1 MEQPIVVRNTFATAA
16 VAALQ
21 ALMPAVIAV
30 GLLYLSVFAYNA
42 PRDDMR
48 FYHVLAVLVAGLSL
62 LMSQTTPMIGAG
74 SALERTMP
82 IALSVIVR
90 WLVVL
95 AVLLA
100 IGYVTKF
107 SAEYSRRVVLS
118 WAALTPALVVLSHL
132 ILNEIMRRVLADP
145 SNRRK
150 VVFVGCN
157 DASEAVAAQLQ
168 RNGDAGMNVL
178 GCFDDR
184 SSERL
189 GPSNNLGILGKL
201 HELTDYVRTHGIDVI
216 FIALPMRHLPRVV
229 DLIEGLKD
237 TTASVYYVPNMF
249 VADLVQSRARTI
261 HGIPVVALCETPLYG
276 IHGVSKRLTDIVLAS
291 AILTLAMPVMF
302 ITWLLV
308 KMTSPG
314 PGIFAQRRY
323 GLNGEEITIYK
334 FRTMRVLEDGVNIT
348 QATRDDPRVTS
359 IGRILR
365 RYSIDELPQ
374 LINVIQ
380 GRMSLVGPRPHAVAH
395 NEMYRKLIKGYMIRH
410 KVRPGITGLAQVNGL
425 RGETR
430 TLEQME
436 ARVRYDL
443 EYVRTWSVG
452 LDVQI
457 LVKTIVR
464 VLVDGKAY

>member
-1 MEQPIVVRNTFATAA
+1 MHVV
-16 VAALQ
+16 
-21 ALMPAVIAV
+21 
-30 GLLYLSVFAYNA
+30 
-42 PRDDMR
+42 
-48 FYHVLAVLVAGLSL
+48 
-62 LMSQTTPMIGAG
+62 
-74 SALERTMP
+74 
-82 IALSVIVR
+82 
-90 WLVVL
+90 
-95 AVLLA
+95 
-100 IGYVTKF
+100 
-107 SAEYSRRVVLS
+107 
-118 WAALTPALVVLSHL
+118 
-132 ILNEIMRRVLADP
+132 
-145 SNRRK
+145 
-150 VVFVGCN
+150 
-157 DASEAVAAQLQ
+157 
-168 RNGDAGMNVL
+168 

-184 SSERL
+184 SEARL
-189 GPSNNLGILGKL
+189 GPSNNLRLLGKL
-201 HELTDYVRTHGIDVI
+201 NELTDYVRTHGIDVI

-229 DLIEGLKD
+229 ELIEALKD

-261 HGIPVVALCETPLYG
+261 QGIPVVALCETPLYG

-291 AILTLAMPVMF
+291 AILVLALPVMVLA
-302 ITWLLV
+302 WVLV
-308 KMTSPG
+308 KLSSPG
-314 PGIFAQRRY
+314 PGVFAQRRY

-334 FRTMRVLEDGVNIT
+334 FRTMRVLEDGQQIT
-348 QATRDDPRVTS
+348 QATRNDPRVTP

-374 LINVIQ
+374 LINVLQ
-380 GRMSLVGPRPHAVAH
+380 GRMSLVGPRPHAIAH

-457 LVKTIVR
+457 LIKTVVR